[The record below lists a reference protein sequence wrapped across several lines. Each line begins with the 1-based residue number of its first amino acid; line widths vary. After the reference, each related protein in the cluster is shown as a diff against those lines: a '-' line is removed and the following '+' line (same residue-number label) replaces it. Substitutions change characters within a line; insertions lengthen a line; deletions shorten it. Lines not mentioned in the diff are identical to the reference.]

1 MYYCPACGS
10 EIFEE
15 NVFCRHCGAFLA
27 ETLIRMPRD
36 LSEISETRTQLLQK
50 ADKAE
55 KGISPGVWALCAAW
69 RVATREAFGED
80 VNGYVSGTTMSSLA
94 VMVAIIAGG
103 EDPET
108 VQAYENGDP
117 VPWHDA
123 ITTDYSPGEKE
134 YLKDAIEF
142 GGQGAGILP
151 VDQEVTDS
159 IGPLLKL
166 FLPALIVSYDI
177 DLTKAYENHSELVGQ
192 GGSNYSYSR
201 LD

>member
-1 MYYCPACGS
+1 MYYPACGS
-10 EIFEE
+10 EIFED

-27 ETLIRMPRD
+27 ETLIRTRRD
-36 LSEISETRTQLLQK
+36 LSKISEIRIQLLQK
-50 ADKAE
+50 ADEAE
-55 KGISPGVWALCAAW
+55 KGSSPGVWALCAAW
-69 RVATREAFGED
+69 RVATCEAFGED
-80 VNGYVSGTTMSSLA
+80 VTGYVSGTTMSSLA
-94 VMVAIIAGG
+94 VMVAIIAGE

-108 VQAYENGDP
+108 VRAYENENP
-117 VPWHDA
+117 VPWHNA

-134 YLKDAIEF
+134 YLKDAVEF

-159 IGPLLKL
+159 IGPLLRR
-166 FLPALIVSYDI
+166 FLPALIVSYDV
-177 DLTKAYENHSELVGQ
+177 DLTRAYENHSELVGQ